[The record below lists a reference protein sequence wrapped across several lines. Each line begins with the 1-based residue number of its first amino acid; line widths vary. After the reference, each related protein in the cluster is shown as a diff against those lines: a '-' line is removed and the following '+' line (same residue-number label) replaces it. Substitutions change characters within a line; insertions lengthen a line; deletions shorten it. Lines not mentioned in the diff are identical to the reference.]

1 MRIVLEGEVGLM
13 AEYSHQELR
22 RVFELVVATSA
33 SQRSA
38 VLEREC
44 GGDVELRKRL
54 DAMIAALEDGRF
66 LATPTQ
72 GGDEDNEHN
81 EHVDADATL
90 MGDAG
95 LIPTRQD
102 GLREGP
108 GTRIGPYKILQ
119 LIGEGGFG
127 SVFMAEQERPVNRKV
142 ALKIIKLGMDTRQ
155 VVARF
160 EQERQALAMMDHPN
174 IARVLDAGATE
185 TGRPYFVMDLVK
197 GDPIAEYCDRNNL
210 SIEERLELFAQVCL
224 AVQHAHTKGIIHRDI
239 KPSNILVSTLDGK
252 PTAKVIDFGI
262 AKATASKLTEK
273 TLFTEHRQLIGTPEY
288 MSPEQAEGSL
298 DIDTRT
304 DVYSLG
310 VLLYEL
316 LTGSTPF
323 DSKSLR
329 SAAYAEIQRI
339 IREVEPPKPSTRL
352 SQQTETIASV
362 AANRRSEPGKLGTT
376 IRGELDWI
384 VMKALEKDRSRRY
397 ETANGLAADIQR
409 YLAGEA
415 VVAAPPSSGYRLR
428 KLVQRHKGV
437 VIAGSAVATTLVLGI
452 VGTTLGLI
460 DANRQR
466 EQAIVARADEAQQR
480 ELVEQRAKE
489 LTAVSAFQ
497 AKMLSQIDVSDAG
510 MDLMNAIRTKFN
522 AELEKRGVSEGDRM
536 ERAATLQRELGLVN
550 STDTAS
556 EMIDRTMLTPA
567 RSAIESE
574 FKQQPAVDASLR
586 VTLAEVY
593 SGLGQNEQS
602 LALAT
607 RALELRT
614 KELGPDHRDT
624 LMAVNDLAYYSE
636 ILGRLEEAESLYKQ
650 AYEGRKRVLG
660 EDDNDTLTSMG
671 NLGNY
676 YRSAGKYA
684 EAEPLLREGLERCR
698 RVLGDSNRTTLIAM
712 NTLGFLFVTQGKYS
726 ETEPL
731 WREAA
736 EKGRKALGETDRD
749 VLTWTANVGGL
760 MSAMG
765 KVKDAEPFFRESLD
779 RHRRLHG
786 EEHPRTIQAISILAG
801 NLAKQAR
808 FDEAEP
814 LYRQSVEKS
823 VRVLGP
829 EHPQTLTNLNDMG
842 YYLFERGRLA
852 EAEPYL
858 RDSLETRRRVL
869 GADHLETSIAMAQL
883 AKLYVE
889 QGRMSEAEVLHR
901 NALNSIRTTFGS
913 DHPSTLVQLTSLGSL
928 YLRENKLDLAEPLLR
943 EAAETRRR
951 VSGPDHRETLVASS
965 NVARLLELQ
974 GQIEEAEKM
983 NRELLA
989 AFRRVMGDAHPD
1001 TLNAVSNL
1009 ASVLARREKWTE
1021 SMTLYREALSGFQAK
1036 FGKDNFRTASARIG
1050 LGDVLTKMGQFK
1062 DAEGELIEAERVMT
1076 TVQGTTPQRRKS
1088 SFEALISLYE
1098 AWEKAEPGAGFA
1110 AKALEWKNTAKSVSD
1125 QK

>member
-1 MRIVLEGEVGLM
+1 M
-13 AEYSHQELR
+13 AEPVHNDLRRIFEGAMDLPALQRANYLSRACGSDGELR
-22 RVFELVVATSA
+22 R
-33 SQRSA
+33 R
-38 VLEREC
+38 LE
-44 GGDVELRKRL
+44 
-54 DAMIAALEDGRF
+54 AMIAAAENSQF
-66 LATPTQ
+66 LATPTD
-72 GGDEDNEHN
+72 GVNPERHN
-81 EHVDADATL
+81 EDATL
-90 MGDAG
+90 NDAAAISMVAQRSRAASMA
-95 LIPTRQD
+95 LE
-102 GLREGP
+102 LREGP
-108 GTRIGPYKILQ
+108 GSHIGPYKILQ

-127 SVFMAEQERPVNRKV
+127 SVFMAEQEKPVNRKV
-142 ALKIIKLGMDTRQ
+142 ALKIIKLGMDTKQ
-155 VVARF
+155 IVARF

-197 GDPIAEYCDRNNL
+197 GDPISEYCDKNSLN
-210 SIEERLELFAQVCL
+210 IQDRLELFAQVCH

-239 KPSNILVSTLDGK
+239 KPSNILVSTQDGR
-252 PTAKVIDFGI
+252 PAAKVIDFGI

-339 IREVEPPKPSTRL
+339 IREVDPPKPSTRL
-352 SQQTETIASV
+352 SEQTDTIASV
-362 AANRRSEPGKLGTT
+362 AASRRTEPGKLGTT
-376 IRGELDWI
+376 IRGDLDWI

-397 ETANGLAADIQR
+397 ETANGLAADIKR

-428 KLVQRHKGV
+428 KLVRRHKGV
-437 VIAGSAVATTLVLGI
+437 VLAGCAVAAALVLGI
-452 VGTTLGLI
+452 VGTTMGLI

-466 EQAIVARADEAQQR
+466 MEAINARAEEEKQR
-480 ELVEQRAKE
+480 QLVEQRAKE
-489 LTAVSAFQ
+489 LTAVSTFQ
-497 AKMLSQIDVSDAG
+497 AKMLSQIDMAEAG
-510 MDLMNAIRTKFN
+510 MDLMKSIRSKFT
-522 AELEKRGVSEGDRM
+522 AELEKRGVNEADRVA
-536 ERAATLQRELGLVN
+536 RAMSLQRELGLVN

-556 EMIDRTMLTPA
+556 EMIDRTILTPA
-567 RSAIESE
+567 RSAIDTE
-574 FKQQPAVDASLR
+574 FKQQPVVDASLR
-586 VTLAEVY
+586 GTLAEVY
-593 SGLGQNEQS
+593 SGLGLNEQS

-624 LMAVNDLAYYSE
+624 LMAVNDLAYYHE
-636 ILGRLEEAESLYKQ
+636 ILGKVEEAERLYKQ

-684 EAEPLLREGLERCR
+684 EAEPLLREGLAKCR

-779 RHRRLHG
+779 RHRQLHG

-814 LYRQSVEKS
+814 LYRLSVEKA

-842 YYLFERGRLA
+842 YFLFERGRLA

-889 QGRMSEAEVLHR
+889 QGRLSEAEALHR
-901 NALNSIRTTFGS
+901 SALDSIRATFGS
-913 DHPSTLVQLTSLGSL
+913 DHPSTLVQMTSLGSL
-928 YLRENKLDLAEPLLR
+928 YLRENKLELAEPLVR

-951 VSGPDHRETLVASS
+951 VSGPEHRETLVALS
-965 NVARLLELQ
+965 NVGRLLEQQDKL
-974 GQIEEAEKM
+974 EEAEKL

-989 AFRRVMGDAHPD
+989 AFRRVMGDKHPD
-1001 TLNAVSNL
+1001 TLNAISNL
-1009 ASVLARREKWTE
+1009 ASVLARREKWTDA
-1021 SMTLYREALSGFQAK
+1021 MTLHREALAGFQAK
-1036 FGKDNFRTASARIG
+1036 FGNDYLRTALTRIG
-1050 LGDVLTKMGQFK
+1050 LGEVQTKMKLFK
-1062 DAEGELIEAERVMT
+1062 EAEKELTEAERVMT

-1088 SFEALISLYE
+1088 SAEALVSLYE
-1098 AWEKAEPGAGFA
+1098 AWEKAEPGAGYA
-1110 AKALEWKNTAKSVSD
+1110 AKAQEWKNKAKSASD